1 MFSFIICMREFCL
14 YMYVPDARG
23 GQKKALNPPALKL
36 RVTGASMWVLGA
48 EPGSTIRVANALV
61 H

>member
-1 MFSFIICMREFCL
+1 
-14 YMYVPDARG
+14 MYVPDARG